1 MQTWMMLISWA
12 EFLLIAFTLVGGP
25 MFLMD
30 WFRKRR
36 LMEIEHQIALTAALD
51 AELGVFV
58 APVVTKPFLGPWEI
72 RIAVLYVESTKMAK
86 ALSVVDGVF
95 AGVLGMNSSSYQIFL
110 SAKPDLLPG
119 TRVPRSPLSKTRYAG
134 DPVAAA

>member
-36 LMEIEHQIALTAALD
+36 LMEIEHQIVLTDALD
-51 AELGVFV
+51 GEFGAIV
-58 APVVTKPFLGPWEI
+58 APVVTKPLVGPWEVH
-72 RIAVLYVESTKMAK
+72 IAVPYTESTVMAR
-86 ALSVVDGVF
+86 LFSVVDNVF
-95 AGVLGMNSSSYQIFL
+95 GGVLGMAPNSYQIFL
-110 SAKPDLLPG
+110 SAKPDLLPK
-119 TRVPRSPLSKTRYAG
+119 TRVPRSTLLKTRCAG
-134 DPVAAA
+134 DPVATA